1 MKKLVFVMV
10 GSNDLLA
17 SSKFYDAV
25 FAPLDL
31 IKVYTGKNYIGYAQK
46 NNLKEIEFYITK
58 PFNKE
63 PANYGNGT
71 QISLLAN
78 STKAV
83 DEFHTIALEN
93 GGTSEGTPG
102 IRSGDYYAYI
112 RDLDGNKICAL
123 TRISI

>member
-1 MKKLVFVMV
+1 MKKLCFIMV
-10 GSNDLLA
+10 GSNDLLK

-31 IKVYTGKNYIGYAQK
+31 IKVYTGESYIGYAQE
-46 NNLKEIEFYITK
+46 NNPTDIEFYITE

-63 PANYGNGT
+63 PATYGNGT

-78 STKAV
+78 STEAV
-83 DEFHTIALEN
+83 DKFHAIALAN
-93 GGTSEGTPG
+93 GGTSEGSPG
-102 IRSGDYYAYI
+102 IRSGDYYAYV

-123 TRISI
+123 TRIK